1 MKNILYKYLLLFVI
15 VILAN
20 ELTKEILNFD
30 KLIYTSLIE
39 KLTQNQ
45 IEEYLLIQNKW
56 EWVSYIIIQCRLVK
70 DFTKKIII

>member
-1 MKNILYKYLLLFVI
+1 MTGESCRCG
-15 VILAN
+15 
-20 ELTKEILNFD
+20 ELTNNCEHKGTMLNFD